1 MRLARKILSLLREL
15 HDSLIVR
22 YLAWRRSALILAD
35 LQLALTHARSPRF
48 IKSHVSS
55 QNGDYIDVSVSSVFF
70 FFFFFFFSR
79 LLAGVA
85 GRYNDARA

>member
-1 MRLARKILSLLREL
+1 VAEKRF
-15 HDSLIVR
+15 DV
-22 YLAWRRSALILAD
+22 LAD

-70 FFFFFFFSR
+70 FFFFFFSR
-79 LLAGVA
+79 LLAGH
-85 GRYNDARA
+85 YNDARA